1 MADRAHEF
9 RRAGAVRAAE
19 HERAQRGE
27 RVRVVARS
35 VEVHALVP
43 DLAVIEERALLVF
56 GSLAFRNHGRGIG
69 FGGIYAAAQN
79 GEHGDCGRLSGRA
92 TRETSAREHPCKE
105 NKQQTRHEEPA
116 KALGST
122 QLLFLGKVLLGHLT
136 EEAAVD
142 GAERGLGSAGRR
154 ERYVASAACARDAV
168 ERVVF
173 EARLHGLAL
182 VHLHARAGGVRHRTL
197 QRVVAESDRE
207 DGNRPLLR
215 LLRRLKCAAAQVAAV
230 GDEDDRVVL
239 VLRGVERAERRS
251 DRAAEVSLAAR
262 RGMGTGILDRAAD
275 EGVVGGERTQQ
286 HARAAE
292 GDKRTAV
299 AVERRYQVREVGLRA
314 FEAVRTHVLREHGA
328 RHVKRDHD
336 VARADFR
343 LLLRLAPLWTRR
355 GEEDECKPSEQQDG
369 LQAEEP
375 RMTRQ

>member
-1 MADRAHEF
+1 M
-9 RRAGAVRAAE
+9 
-19 HERAQRGE
+19 
-27 RVRVVARS
+27 
-35 VEVHALVP
+35 
-43 DLAVIEERALLVF
+43 
-56 GSLAFRNHGRGIG
+56 
-69 FGGIYAAAQN
+69 
-79 GEHGDCGRLSGRA
+79 
-92 TRETSAREHPCKE
+92 
-105 NKQQTRHEEPA
+105 
-116 KALGST
+116 
-122 QLLFLGKVLLGHLT
+122 
-136 EEAAVD
+136 
-142 GAERGLGSAGRR
+142 
-154 ERYVASAACARDAV
+154 
-168 ERVVF
+168 F

-239 VLRGVERAERRS
+239 VLRGVERAESRS
-251 DRAAEVSLAAR
+251 DRAAEVRLAAR

-292 GDKRTAV
+292 GDERAAV
-299 AVERRYQVREVGLRA
+299 AVERRDQVREVGLRA
-314 FEAVRTHVLREHGA
+314 FEAVRAHVLREHRA
-328 RHVKRDHD
+328 RHVERDHD

-343 LLLRLAPLWTRR
+343 LLLRLAPLRTRR

-375 RMTRQ
+375 RMTRQQTRLQRRRDERGEALVGPRTQKHPQRARHRHNRHKREHPGIDELHTNLLEANICSETANSTRNAPARRNGGKYSFQRW